1 MAGEWNVAAAIA
13 EAIRERDTSVPKVAE
28 AAGIPVSTMY
38 RIVRGA
44 TKRISAEQIE
54 RIADALDVPQ
64 SRLTGRKTS
73 DDDSPQYLPVIA
85 IPVVDQEVSASL
97 RGGVVVE
104 HVYLPAD
111 AVPEHRRRNT
121 IALRV
126 RGDCL
131 SPAIVDG
138 DTVIVDTEMMPETGN
153 PVVATIDGHLHV
165 KRLKVLRSG
174 KWFLT
179 SNEGEMPV
187 EPFQIDGVVV
197 GLYRAMG
204 SRLRL

>member
-1 MAGEWNVAAAIA
+1 MAGVWNVSAAIA
-13 EAIRERDTSVPKVAE
+13 ETIRERETSVPQVA
-28 AAGIPVSTMY
+28 AKAGIPTSTMY
-38 RIVRGA
+38 RIVRGQ
-44 TKRISAEQIE
+44 TKRISADQIE

-64 SRLTGRKTS
+64 SRLTGRAIAEEGAS
-73 DDDSPQYLPVIA
+73 YEPVVA
-85 IPVVDQEVSASL
+85 IPVIDQEVSASL

-111 AVPEHRRRNT
+111 AVPENRRRNT

-131 SPAIVDG
+131 APDIVNG
-138 DTVIVDTEMMPETGN
+138 DTVIVDTELSPESGN
-153 PVVATIDGHLHV
+153 PVVATIEGALHV
-165 KRLKVLRSG
+165 KRLKLLRSG
-174 KWFLT
+174 RWMLV

-204 SRLRL
+204 LRLRP

>member
-38 RIVRGA
+38 RIVRGT
-44 TKRISAEQIE
+44 TKRVTQDQIE

-64 SRLTGRKTS
+64 SRLTGRRGTAE
-73 DDDSPQYLPVIA
+73 DSPQYMPVIA
-85 IPVVDQEVSASL
+85 IPVIDQEVSASL

-104 HVYLPAD
+104 HVYLPAGE
-111 AVPEHRRRNT
+111 VPEGHRRNT

-131 SPAIVDG
+131 SPAVVDG
-138 DTVIVDTEMMPETGN
+138 DTVIVDTEMAPESGN

-174 KWFLT
+174 RWMLT
-179 SNEGEMPV
+179 SNEGELEV

-204 SRLRL
+204 PRLRR